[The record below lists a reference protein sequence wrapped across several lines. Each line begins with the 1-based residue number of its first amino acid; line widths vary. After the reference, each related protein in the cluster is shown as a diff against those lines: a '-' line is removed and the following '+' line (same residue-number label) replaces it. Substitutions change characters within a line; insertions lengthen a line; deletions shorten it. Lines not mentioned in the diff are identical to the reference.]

1 MTPAESQ
8 SSSYHK
14 GKEVISTSPA
24 TRNVGKEAMYSESD
38 HSDEEEVQ
46 RAPDNEWAP
55 LIDPWYDIYLNFPK
69 IPSDYAPLSLGCV
82 WLALYQR
89 NTDIS

>member
-1 MTPAESQ
+1 MTLAESQ

-24 TRNVGKEAMYSESD
+24 TCNVGKEAMYSESE

-46 RAPDNEWAP
+46 RAPDNE
-55 LIDPWYDIYLNFPK
+55 
-69 IPSDYAPLSLGCV
+69 
-82 WLALYQR
+82 
-89 NTDIS
+89 